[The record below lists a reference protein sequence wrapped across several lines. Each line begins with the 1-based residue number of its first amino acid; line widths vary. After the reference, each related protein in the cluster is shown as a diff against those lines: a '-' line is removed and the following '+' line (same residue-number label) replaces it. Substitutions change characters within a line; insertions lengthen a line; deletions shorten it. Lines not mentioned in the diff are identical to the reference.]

1 MGGKEARWVGHVMRG
16 DSVGGGLVRGGV
28 YALVYV
34 ACLVVWGFGEWMDAW
49 RDGLA
54 EWGLRGGAVMWKIV
68 AHDGD
73 GDGVLAC
80 DCFSFVG
87 STERGSASDG
97 ITWGGWVG
105 S

>member
-1 MGGKEARWVGHVMRG
+1 M
-16 DSVGGGLVRGGV
+16 
-28 YALVYV
+28 
-34 ACLVVWGFGEWMDAW
+34 GFGEWMDAW

-87 STERGSASDG
+87 STSEEVLVMESRGEDGLGRDDGRSRGNRVASEYM
-97 ITWGGWVG
+97 
-105 S
+105 